1 MNNGM
6 EYKHKLR
13 IINLILVVLFA
24 ICSTCNASCSDMC
37 LLKFETFDEKVNCA
51 KLLCARHFESTVKHQ
66 QPSQKKSFIN
76 YESPEK
82 LDHLQNIL
90 SGKTSA
96 AVGFPKKPATCVSL
110 CLNRYATLKERFSCV
125 QSACTTS
132 SEDRVSRK
140 KKEVEIPVD
149 SYDNDDSES
158 EKALCEDSCRMTF
171 TVPKEVS
178 LCVQQVCTSEETE
191 EENEPEESSEVA
203 GKRPS
208 SACKAMCK
216 AKYFSIQARLTCMD
230 TKCVGMYRSRV
241 GRIKRDSLLTDMSH
255 IQLACFAMCD
265 ENHSELKDKIKCIK
279 SHDCRAMYRDRV
291 GRFGKRS
298 HHNGAKT
305 NK

>member
-1 MNNGM
+1 MPN
-6 EYKHKLR
+6 KHELR
-13 IINLILVVLFA
+13 IINFILFILFA
-24 ICSTCNASCSDMC
+24 ICGNCNASCGKLC
-37 LLKFETFDEKVNCA
+37 LLKFDTFDEKVNCA
-51 KLLCARHFESTVKHQ
+51 RNLCARFFESVNRH
-66 QPSQKKSFIN
+66 QPSQKKFIIS
-76 YESPEK
+76 YELPEK

-96 AVGFPKKPATCVSL
+96 AAGFPKKPTTCLGL
-110 CLNRYATLKERFSCV
+110 CLNEYATLKKRFSCV
-125 QSACTTS
+125 QSACTTY
-132 SEDRVSRK
+132 SEVRMSRK

-158 EKALCEDSCRMTF
+158 ETVICEDSCKMTF
-171 TVPKEVS
+171 TVPNEVT
-178 LCVQQVCTSEETE
+178 LCVQQVCTSEEAE
-191 EENEPEESSEVA
+191 EENEPQESSEVA

-241 GRIKRDSLLTDMSH
+241 GRIRRDSLLTDVSRIH
-255 IQLACFAMCD
+255 LACFAMCD

-279 SHDCRAMYRDRV
+279 SNDCRAMYRDRV

-298 HHNGAKT
+298 HHNLAMI

>member
-1 MNNGM
+1 MNNRV
-6 EYKHKLR
+6 ENKH
-13 IINLILVVLFA
+13 NFILVILFA
-24 ICSTCNASCSDMC
+24 ICSTCNASCRDMC
-37 LLKFETFDEKVNCA
+37 LLKYETFDEKVNCV
-51 KLLCARHFESTVKHQ
+51 KHMCPRYYESTVKHHQ
-66 QPSQKKSFIN
+66 TSQKKSFIN

-82 LDHLQNIL
+82 LHHLQNIL
-90 SGKTSA
+90 SEKTSA
-96 AVGFPKKPATCVSL
+96 AIGFPKKPATCVTL
-110 CLNRYATLKERFSCV
+110 CLNMFATWKERFSCV

-132 SEDRVSRK
+132 SENRVSRK

-158 EKALCEDSCRMTF
+158 ETALCEDSCRLTF

-178 LCVQQVCTSEETE
+178 LCVQEVCTSEETE
-191 EENEPEESSEVA
+191 KENEPQESSEVA

-208 SACKAMCK
+208 SACKAMCR

-241 GRIKRDSLLTDMSH
+241 GRIKRDSLLTDVSH

-265 ENHSELKDKIKCIK
+265 ENHSELKDKIQCIK
-279 SHDCRAMYRDRV
+279 SYDCRSMYRDRV

-298 HHNGAKT
+298 HHNVVKI
-305 NK
+305 NQ